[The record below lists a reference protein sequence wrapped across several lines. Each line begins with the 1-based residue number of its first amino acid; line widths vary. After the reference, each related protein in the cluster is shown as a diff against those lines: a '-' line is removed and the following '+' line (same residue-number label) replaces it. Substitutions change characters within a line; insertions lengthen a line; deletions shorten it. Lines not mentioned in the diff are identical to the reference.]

1 MRANYLIARREF
13 LSYVATWGFWLSLAS
28 MPMFMALG
36 FGLPILIE
44 NSQPT
49 RYYALID
56 ETGGELEQ
64 VIMAARDAS
73 REAQSEA
80 VETATAQLAADNPQL
95 AAALEAA
102 QAQGQIPTQP
112 ERYVRVTPEVTDIDT
127 LRPYLL
133 GESSI
138 ATHEGDQPLFAAIY
152 LRETA
157 SGGIEMEYWSTNL
170 TDGELRSDMRR
181 ALRDHMQ
188 LNHMLENGVPRELIR
203 DASQLNPVARELNP
217 ERSLDTAEVTSV
229 ERLPIIV
236 AIGVAFGLWI
246 IIFSVV
252 NMLLTAMIEEKG
264 NKVLEMMLASSRHH
278 EILTGKL
285 LGVAG
290 VSATLLLAWGSLA
303 AFGGLAIQQLPF
315 AADLPLTDVM
325 AAVLDPAL
333 IFPAIGYFI
342 IGYLMYGAVF
352 LAIGSLCDTL
362 QDAQTLMSPM
372 MLIMMVP
379 LFLVMVA
386 ADAPDSP
393 IVVFASWV
401 PLWTPFIMLARLP
414 QDPGLIDNLGTTG
427 LMLATAI
434 AVIWAAGV
442 VFRMGALNQANQDTI
457 KGWFA
462 IFGRKKS
469 R

>member
-1 MRANYLIARREF
+1 MRAIYLIARREY

-56 ETGGELEQ
+56 ESGGALD
-64 VIMAARDAS
+64 AAITAQREAS
-73 REAQSEA
+73 RAAQADMTREAATQVLGDSPAVEA
-80 VETATAQLAADNPQL
+80 AIANAPAPADKYIRVYPAATDIESLRPFLLGEQEVETADGP
-95 AAALEAA
+95 
-102 QAQGQIPTQP
+102 
-112 ERYVRVTPEVTDIDT
+112 
-127 LRPYLL
+127 
-133 GESSI
+133 
-138 ATHEGDQPLFAAIY
+138 QPLFAAIY
-152 LRETA
+152 LRQDSE
-157 SGGIEMEYWSTNL
+157 GGVEIEYWSTNL
-170 TDGELRSDMRR
+170 TDGELRSG
-181 ALRDHMQ
+181 LRQTLREYMQ
-188 LNHMLENGVPRELIR
+188 LNRLLENGVSPEL
-203 DASQLNPVARELNP
+203 VAAAGELAPTVRELNP
-217 ERSLDTAEVTSV
+217 ERSADTAEVTSA

-236 AIGVAFGLWI
+236 AIAVAFGLWI
-246 IIFSVV
+246 VIFSVV

-290 VSATLLLAWGSLA
+290 VSTTLLLVW
-303 AFGGLAIQQLPF
+303 GGLAATVGLGLQQMPF
-315 AADLPLTDVM
+315 AAGLPLGEIM
-325 AAVLDPAL
+325 AAVLDPGL
-333 IFPAIGYFI
+333 VFPAIGYFI
-342 IGYLMYGAVF
+342 IGYLMYGAIF
-352 LAIGSLCDTL
+352 LAIGSLCETL

-393 IVVFASWV
+393 IIVIASWV

-414 QDPGLIDNLGTTG
+414 QDPALFDILGTTVVMV
-427 LMLATAI
+427 LT
-434 AVIWAAGV
+434 AAGV
-442 VFRMGALNQANQDTI
+442 IWGAGVMFRMGALNQANQDTV
-457 KGWFA
+457 KGWFR
-462 IFGRKKS
+462 IGGKRKPS
-469 R
+469 

>member
-1 MRANYLIARREF
+1 MRAIYLIARREY

-44 NSQPT
+44 SSQPT

-56 ETGGELEQ
+56 ESGG
-64 VIMAARDAS
+64 
-73 REAQSEA
+73 
-80 VETATAQLAADNPQL
+80 
-95 AAALEAA
+95 ALEAA
-102 QAQGQIPTQP
+102 IESQRSAARAARAEATREATAELLGDNPAIAAAVADAP
-112 ERYVRVTPEVTDIDT
+112 EPAEKYIRVYPEATDLET

-133 GESSI
+133 GEQTVETSDGP
-138 ATHEGDQPLFAAIY
+138 HPLFAAIY
-152 LRETA
+152 LRQGA
-157 SGGIEMEYWSTNL
+157 GGAIEVEYWSTNL
-170 TDGELRSDMRR
+170 TDGELRSDIRR
-181 ALRDHMQ
+181 TLREHMQ
-188 LNHMLENGVPRELIR
+188 LNRLLESGVSPDLVAAAGELT
-203 DASQLNPVARELNP
+203 PTVRELNP
-217 ERSLDTAEVTSV
+217 ERSAEAAEVTTA

-236 AIGVAFGLWI
+236 SIAVAFGLWI
-246 IIFSVV
+246 VIFSVV

-285 LGVAG
+285 LGVAL
-290 VSATLLLAWGSLA
+290 VSTTLLLVW
-303 AFGGLAIQQLPF
+303 GGLAATVGLGLQQMPF
-315 AADLPLTDVM
+315 AAELPLGEIM

-333 IFPAIGYFI
+333 VFPAIGYFI
-342 IGYLMYGAVF
+342 IGYLMYGAIF
-352 LAIGSLCDTL
+352 LAIGSLCETL

-393 IVVFASWV
+393 IIVIASWV

-414 QDPGLIDNLGTTG
+414 QDPALFDVIGTTVV
-427 LMLATAI
+427 MIVTAA
-434 AVIWAAGV
+434 AVIWGAGV
-442 VFRMGALNQANQDTI
+442 MFRMGALNQANQDTV
-457 KGWFA
+457 KGWFRL
-462 IFGRKKS
+462 GGKRKPG
-469 R
+469 